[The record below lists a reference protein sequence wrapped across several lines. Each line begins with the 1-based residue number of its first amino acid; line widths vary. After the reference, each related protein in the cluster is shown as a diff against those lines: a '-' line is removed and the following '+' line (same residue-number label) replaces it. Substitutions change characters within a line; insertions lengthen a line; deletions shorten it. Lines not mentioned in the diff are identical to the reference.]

1 MCVLLNSLVLVTV
14 LVNLSLNMNNLI
26 ITIYLVYLR
35 YEKFDALF
43 FELQVDTYAYLPPN
57 YDHSIECD
65 VSATIVVFERR
76 FVFCTSP
83 FI

>member
-1 MCVLLNSLVLVTV
+1 
-14 LVNLSLNMNNLI
+14 MNNLI

-83 FI
+83 FIWFLVDYFEKALESDQSLELE